1 VDVIR
6 YLTLM
11 AERAGVD
18 IRLNTRVTPEMVS
31 ATKAGAV
38 ILATGGIPLTIT
50 FPGLEKTRWMQAA
63 DLLDG
68 VVEVKTP
75 TALVVGGGLVGLE
88 AADFLAAKGVK
99 VTVVE
104 MLDQVGIDMDPLA
117 KAMLT
122 KRLNARD
129 VEIFTGTK
137 VLRLAERNVVAQ
149 QAGRET
155 TLPLETVVIAVGVR
169 PNRTL
174 LDALD
179 ENDLEV
185 HVIGDAVEP
194 RRALEAIREG
204 FEVGN
209 RV

>member
-1 VDVIR
+1 
-6 YLTLM
+6 
-11 AERAGVD
+11 
-18 IRLNTRVTPEMVS
+18 
-31 ATKAGAV
+31 
-38 ILATGGIPLTIT
+38 
-50 FPGLEKTRWMQAA
+50 MQAS

-99 VTVVE
+99 VTIVE

-122 KRLNARD
+122 NRLNARD

-169 PNRTL
+169 PNRRL
-174 LDALD
+174 LDAL
-179 ENDLEV
+179 EGNDLEV